1 MAGPILV
8 DGVPM
13 RSIRQINALPEEQK
27 VDVYQRLI
35 PDDLLAQFGIDPIAW
50 TNAEGVKLVH
60 LEATPGS
67 GFLRIRVLPFP
78 DFPDPLFQFELGDTG
93 NHQLEVLLVII
104 NDPSGERFNV
114 DRDWA
119 DEPTKF
125 GLMRRNLQEEERAM
139 KAGLAPG
146 QVRRGLHQMRRQQ
159 KLVENFAAALGHEI
173 YLANPLGYHNA
184 IFLEWQGFNY
194 ISTARNGAYGTR
206 PQLGHPRWNSGRALA
221 RAGSE
226 NVQAAVP
233 SRWRVYFP
241 GRRVLSVSSLCW
253 ITTGFVGGVYA
264 PTYSHQSTRG
274 TPGRRA
280 PLAE

>member
-27 VDVYQRLI
+27 VAVYQRLI
-35 PDDLLAQFGIDPIAW
+35 PDDLLAQFGIDPITW

-146 QVRRGLHQMRRQQ
+146 QIRRGLHQMRRQQ

-194 ISTARNGAYGTR
+194 IRGRRKMEWIHREFQPGGELFEKLDRSTPFRQPEMAHTVRGRSWAIHDGI
-206 PQLGHPRWNSGRALA
+206 LGEPWPGLEVRMFK
-221 RAGSE
+221 
-226 NVQAAVP
+226 
-233 SRWRVYFP
+233 RVYHHAGVCTFP
-241 GRRVLSVSSLCW
+241 DA
-253 ITTGFVGGVYA
+253 VY
-264 PTYSHQSTRG
+264 
-274 TPGRRA
+274 
-280 PLAE
+280 